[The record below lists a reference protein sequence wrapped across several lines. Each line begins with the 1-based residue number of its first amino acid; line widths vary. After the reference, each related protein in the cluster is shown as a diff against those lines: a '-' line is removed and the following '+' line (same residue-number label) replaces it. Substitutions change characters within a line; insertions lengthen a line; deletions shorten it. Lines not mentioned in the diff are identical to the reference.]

1 MGKTLPKYLTR
12 TENYWDGT
20 SNVKRW
26 NLERFIRKAD
36 NKHIVA
42 YNDHKNRESLEICIG
57 DSFAEC
63 ETAMKKS
70 LSNYKFINENTLEGI
85 TFQRPWLA

>member
-12 TENYWDGT
+12 IEHYWDGISDT
-20 SNVKRW
+20 KRW
-26 NLERFIRKAD
+26 DLEHFVRQAD

-42 YNDHKNRESLEICIG
+42 YSDNKNKETIEICIG

-63 ETAMKKS
+63 ETAMKKK
-70 LSNYKFINENTLEGI
+70 LSSYKFINKNTLEDI
-85 TFQRPWLA
+85 KFQRPWLA